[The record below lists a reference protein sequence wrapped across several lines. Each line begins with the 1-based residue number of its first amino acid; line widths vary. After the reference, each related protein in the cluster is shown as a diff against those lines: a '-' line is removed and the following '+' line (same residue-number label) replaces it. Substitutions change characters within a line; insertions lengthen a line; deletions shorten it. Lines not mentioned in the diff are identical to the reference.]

1 MGGALAALLVVVAM
15 AGLILLISR
24 AWTPSPVTGRREV
37 RLPGRQRA
45 EVAAALADAR
55 WIAAH
60 DERDGETRVL
70 LRRSCTGPDGW
81 PIVLEERVFDTVPG
95 DDPAWEVR
103 FTEAMAA
110 ARFRCEY
117 LNREETAG

>member
-1 MGGALAALLVVVAM
+1 MGGALAALLVVAAM
-15 AGLILLISR
+15 AGLILLLAR

-37 RLPGRQRA
+37 RLPGRRRA
-45 EVAAALADAR
+45 EVEAALAGAR
-55 WIAAH
+55 WSAAH

-95 DDPAWEVR
+95 DDPAWEAR

-117 LNREETAG
+117 LNREESAD